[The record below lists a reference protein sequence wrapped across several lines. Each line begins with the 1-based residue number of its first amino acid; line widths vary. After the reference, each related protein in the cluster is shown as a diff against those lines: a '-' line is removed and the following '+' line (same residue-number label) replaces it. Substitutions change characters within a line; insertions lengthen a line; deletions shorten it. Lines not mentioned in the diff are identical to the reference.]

1 MVLRQNTVG
10 KVEQLTTESDE
21 CVKAGKYLTC
31 VTPCCLNH
39 ACSVPS
45 AVLRVLLVSLCSK
58 NVLWEYSPTVLY
70 IKVTGVEMGCV
81 SSHAS
86 PLEA

>member
-10 KVEQLTTESDE
+10 KVEQLTTESEE
-21 CVKAGKYLTC
+21 CVKAGKYLAC
-31 VTPCCLNH
+31 VSIIPCCLNH

-45 AVLRVLLVSLCSK
+45 GVLRALLVSLCSK
-58 NVLWEYSPTVLY
+58 NVLWEYSPIVLY

-81 SSHAS
+81 SPHVS
-86 PLEA
+86 P